1 MNICLSGNRTDGLC
15 IKNKHQCRVV
25 KRVSATGREGALP
38 LSERRR
44 VHIVNPASGAFSGR
58 RGAEK
63 LRSVT
68 ETAERAGDEVIK
80 SQHSGHIEEL
90 VGEVCVRDPFAHL
103 IVYGGDGTVG
113 ETVNGIM
120 NAGVGGTASFSA
132 APMGSGNDFAK
143 YANDASHFAPNVLHP
158 IDVIRVSCG
167 DNTRYFVN
175 MMNVGFDCN
184 VVKETYTL
192 KKKPLLHGSAAYI
205 AGVVKVLARKKTFRA
220 RLLLEGVE
228 TVGDNKKSTSETF
241 ETDVLLTAAANS
253 CYCGGGFR
261 AAPLALPNDGLM
273 DVLIVKSI
281 SRLCF
286 VSLVRDYHDGTY
298 ISGDGVMDDR
308 FNKIL
313 TYRRCRRLTLCG
325 AETYCVDG
333 EVCDVMEDSPI
344 IAEVVPHGLL
354 FAPLL

>member
-1 MNICLSGNRTDGLC
+1 M
-15 IKNKHQCRVV
+15 
-25 KRVSATGREGALP
+25 SATGSGGILA

-44 VHIVNPASGAFSGR
+44 VHIVNPASGAFGRR
-58 RGAEK
+58 RGAEL

-68 ETAERAGDEVIK
+68 EAAERAGDEVIK

-113 ETVNGIM
+113 EAVNGIM
-120 NAGVGGTASFSA
+120 NAGAGGTASFSI
-132 APMGSGNDFAK
+132 APMGSGNDLAK
-143 YANDASHFAPNVLHP
+143 YVNDPAHFAPNVLHP
-158 IDVIRVSCG
+158 LDAIRVDHG
-167 DNTRYFVN
+167 NNTRYFVN
-175 MMNVGFDCN
+175 MMNIGFDCN

-205 AGVVKVLARKKTFRA
+205 AGVVKVLVRKKTFRA
-220 RLLLEGVE
+220 RLLLEDVE
-228 TVGDNKKSTSETF
+228 VVEDNKRLTSETF

-261 AAPLALPNDGLM
+261 AAPLALPDDGLM

-286 VSLVRDYHDGTY
+286 VSLVGDYHDGTY
-298 ISGDGVMDDR
+298 MSPDGVMDER
-308 FNKIL
+308 FGKIL

-333 EVCDVMEDSPI
+333 EVFDVMGDSPI
-344 IAEVVPHGLL
+344 VAEVVPHGLL